1 MTLAIRNT
9 HMDRNAIDLYTL
21 QTQLRTVLEDSFPAK
36 MWVKAEIS
44 AVKART
50 GGHCYLE
57 LSQSGDAGLA
67 AKATAIIWSSKFRM
81 LAPYFQSVT
90 GIPLQEGINVLVH
103 VQVNYSQLYGL
114 SLIIDDIDPEYT
126 VGDKE
131 RERQETIERLKREG
145 LLDRQK
151 RLTLAPLPYR
161 LAVISAP
168 DAAGYR
174 DFMRHLHENDYGFT
188 FHTDLFEAVMQGVA
202 APSSIAAALAAA
214 SEASPGYDA
223 VLILRGG
230 GAKLDLACFDDYSMA
245 AAIARCPI
253 PVFTAIGHDRDHSVA
268 DMVAHAYVKTPTA
281 LADEF
286 IDLYAGEDER
296 ITYLANRLKLA
307 FSNKISL
314 KLSVLDSLERR
325 IREADPRKVL
335 QRGYSL
341 IVDDGGHI
349 IKDTASVKP
358 GDRLKIMLSDGTI
371 EVNVEQIKQQ

>member
-1 MTLAIRNT
+1 
-9 HMDRNAIDLYTL
+9 MDYIDLLTL
-21 QTQLRTVLEDSFPAK
+21 QSGIKDGLMELFPERV
-36 MWVKAEIS
+36 WVKAEIAS
-44 AVKART
+44 MQVRT
-50 GGHCYLE
+50 NGHCYLE
-57 LSQSGDAGLA
+57 LVQSENGVQLA
-67 AKATAIIWSSKFRM
+67 KVKAMIWSSRFKFLSAFFEQASGTR
-81 LAPYFQSVT
+81 LAAGQQ
-90 GIPLQEGINVLVH
+90 LLVRA
-103 VQVNYSQLYGL
+103 QVNYSELYGL
-114 SLIIDDIDPEYT
+114 SLIIDDINAEFT
-126 VGDKE
+126 VGDAELKK
-131 RERQETIERLKREG
+131 RQTIERLEKEG
-145 LLDRQK
+145 LMELQK
-151 RLTLAPLPYR
+151 ELELPALPYS
-161 LAVISAP
+161 LAVVSAP
-168 DAAGYR
+168 DAAGYG
-174 DFMRHLHENDYGFT
+174 DLCRHLEENEFGFVFKVT
-188 FHTDLFEAVMQGVA
+188 LFPATMQGEKAPESVA
-202 APSSIAAALAAA
+202 QALSAID
-214 SEASPGYDA
+214 PKLHDA
-223 VLILRGG
+223 VLIMRGG
-230 GAKLDLACFDDYSMA
+230 GSRLDLACFDDYSMA

-341 IVDDGGHI
+341 IVDEGGHI